1 MASLLLTIAIFAVI
15 TLVFTL
21 PNSITPGPS
30 LSRFTDHKIPL
41 PKLKNLPSP
50 SILNPFRPAAHAP
63 EVQSNSTDGDSSW
76 YSDWTWLSPFS
87 SSFTLDENRSLLPPV
102 TARPP
107 IYTYYDHTIHREKDM
122 KQAQNAVLL
131 TWRRAWWAQG
141 FRPIILGPAEAMAN
155 PLYRELQM
163 KGLEGSILTELST
176 WLAWERM
183 GNGLLCHYLNLPMG
197 PRDDPLL
204 VHLRHGEYPGLTR
217 FEKLGN
223 ALFTGSKAE
232 ITAAVMKAMA
242 NPELKA
248 ATDFVSAVPAETFRI
263 DPKHDALAFYD
274 DKTIKKKYPK
284 VEKDIVGNGAEGL
297 KILNE
302 LIVSHLH
309 STWQNTFDQGI
320 SVVKPTPE
328 HMTNVVSPAHKLATF
343 LAECPSTPLASSC
356 PPNKPKCKPCVAAPM
371 KITTPSVYRNTS
383 GLYTIG
389 TVPHPYT
396 MALLTSFKDEVNITW
411 IRRESQRDV
420 WISSLTASLMGTGIS
435 GAPRLVKFKEA
446 VASELGRSRSLW
458 IAAEDDMPED
468 LDWYFGFTI
477 PRNVT
482 DKGQSETPVPG
493 PERRPK
499 VKPDIRNGPVPSDDD
514 LEREKELLENA
525 KDFKKSKMTEKK
537 QVVRSIEA
545 WNLEDTEAWK
555 FARAFLARNKIER
568 QKWED
573 EEKKYAGG
581 AGAERR
587 KGEGWGRWF
596 DD

>member
-1 MASLLLTIAIFAVI
+1 
-15 TLVFTL
+15 
-21 PNSITPGPS
+21 
-30 LSRFTDHKIPL
+30 
-41 PKLKNLPSP
+41 
-50 SILNPFRPAAHAP
+50 
-63 EVQSNSTDGDSSW
+63 
-76 YSDWTWLSPFS
+76 
-87 SSFTLDENRSLLPPV
+87 
-102 TARPP
+102 
-107 IYTYYDHTIHREKDM
+107 
-122 KQAQNAVLL
+122 
-131 TWRRAWWAQG
+131 
-141 FRPIILGPAEAMAN
+141 
-155 PLYRELQM
+155 
-163 KGLEGSILTELST
+163 
-176 WLAWERM
+176 
-183 GNGLLCHYLNLPMG
+183 
-197 PRDDPLL
+197 
-204 VHLRHGEYPGLTR
+204 
-217 FEKLGN
+217 
-223 ALFTGSKAE
+223 
-232 ITAAVMKAMA
+232 
-242 NPELKA
+242 
-248 ATDFVSAVPAETFRI
+248 
-263 DPKHDALAFYD
+263 
-274 DKTIKKKYPK
+274 
-284 VEKDIVGNGAEGL
+284 
-297 KILNE
+297 
-302 LIVSHLH
+302 
-309 STWQNTFDQGI
+309 
-320 SVVKPTPE
+320 
-328 HMTNVVSPAHKLATF
+328 
-343 LAECPSTPLASSC
+343 
-356 PPNKPKCKPCVAAPM
+356 M

-458 IAAEDDMPED
+458 IAAEDNMPDD

-482 DKGQSETPVPG
+482 DKGKSETPVPG

-514 LEREKELLENA
+514 LEREKELLENS
-525 KDFKKSKMTEKK
+525 KDFRKSKMTEKK